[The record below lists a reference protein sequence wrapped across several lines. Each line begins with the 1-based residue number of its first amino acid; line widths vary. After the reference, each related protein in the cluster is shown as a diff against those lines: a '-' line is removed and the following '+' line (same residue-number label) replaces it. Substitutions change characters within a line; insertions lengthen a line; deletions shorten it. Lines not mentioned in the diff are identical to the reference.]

1 MTLDEAVRPSAG
13 KIAEAMDFA
22 DQMSSLKDDLNLFEQ
37 CVITLVAALRAEQAK
52 SRDMREALEPFA
64 KMADVLDA
72 LSVDQYE
79 VIATADGMFGITHAD
94 CIRARAAHSMEQSG

>member
-1 MTLDEAVRPSAG
+1 
-13 KIAEAMDFA
+13 
-22 DQMSSLKDDLNLFEQ
+22 
-37 CVITLVAALRAEQAK
+37 
-52 SRDMREALEPFA
+52 MREALEPFA

>member
-37 CVITLVAALRAEQAK
+37 CVITLVAVLRAEQAK

-72 LSVDQYE
+72 LSVDQS
-79 VIATADGMFGITHAD
+79 DGMFGITHAD